1 MNDFLQENKRSI
13 LILLGLLLILA
24 IVLYVLVI
32 YPLKTDIVS
41 KEKKINSQVTTKTSL
56 EEKIKDIEDELNET
70 NNEQSLL
77 HKVVPKDR
85 ELDEYI
91 LQLQSLEKVTKSK
104 INSIEFLYDSSIN
117 DLDEEA
123 DENETED
130 IVNIEKEVEEKMEV
144 QQDSTLVRERPEGL
158 EVITVRISAIS
169 PNYDAFIQL
178 LEIIENQERIT
189 IISKLKY
196 DAQGK
201 DKKGAIPFEAELTTF
216 YYPLE

>member
-13 LILLGLLLILA
+13 LILLVLLLILA

-32 YPLKTDIVS
+32 YTLYTYIVS
-41 KEKKINSQVTTKTSL
+41 KDKKINYQLTTKTRL

-130 IVNIEKEVEEKMEV
+130 IVNIEKEVEEKMER
-144 QQDSTLVRERPEGL
+144 SEERR
-158 EVITVRISAIS
+158 V
-169 PNYDAFIQL
+169 
-178 LEIIENQERIT
+178 
-189 IISKLKY
+189 
-196 DAQGK
+196 
-201 DKKGAIPFEAELTTF
+201 
-216 YYPLE
+216 